1 MHAGARACAMK
12 GGYKSVKSS
21 EPDAQSGVDGAT
33 ATLAMVVSFLSCVV
47 SLAAI
52 GFVVLSLRAPG

>member
-1 MHAGARACAMK
+1 MK